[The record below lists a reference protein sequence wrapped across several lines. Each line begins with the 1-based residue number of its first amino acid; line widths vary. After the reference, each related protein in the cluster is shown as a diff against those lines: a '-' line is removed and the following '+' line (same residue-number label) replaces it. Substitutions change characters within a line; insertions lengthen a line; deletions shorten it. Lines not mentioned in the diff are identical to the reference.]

1 MPKVQK
7 TRGTKKLESKVEKQT
22 LTSTTTSSSTIPII
36 ENKHQKRKQRHEAW
50 LEKLDRV
57 HGQRK
62 KAAKKSKKLDTDLT
76 EFNDILDIIETNETK
91 KEKITAIPTNKFQNK
106 KSKRKA
112 EMKEI
117 VRFQKVM
124 QLPAFQQN
132 PLAAIRQHV
141 QNTFGS
147 Q

>member
-7 TRGTKKLESKVEKQT
+7 SRGSKTKSEARARSTAANQAPAPALETKD
-22 LTSTTTSSSTIPII
+22 
-36 ENKHQKRKQRHEAW
+36 QKRKQRHNAW
-50 LEKLDRV
+50 LEKLDRAHV
-57 HGQRK
+57 QRK
-62 KAAKKSKKLDTDLT
+62 RQAKKSKKLQTDLT
-76 EFNDILDIIETNETK
+76 EFGDILDTIETK
-91 KEKITAIPTNKFQNK
+91 SSKPKPAAIPTNKFQTN

-112 EMKEI
+112 EMQEI

-141 QNTFGS
+141 QNTYGAN
-147 Q
+147 QA

>member
-7 TRGTKKLESKVEKQT
+7 TRGAKKAESRIEKQS
-22 LTSTTTSSSTIPII
+22 LAPAPAV
-36 ENKHQKRKQRHEAW
+36 ENKHQKRKQRHDAW
-50 LEKLDRV
+50 LEKLD
-57 HGQRK
+57 HAHAQRK
-62 KAAKKSKKLDTDLT
+62 RAAKKSKKLDTDLS
-76 EFNDILDIIETNETK
+76 EFNDILDTIEKNESK
-91 KEKITAIPTNKFQNK
+91 KQKPSAIPTNKFQTK

-112 EMKEI
+112 EMQEI

-141 QNTFGS
+141 QNTYG
-147 Q
+147 QQQQ